1 MPAAPSR
8 NGAFSGTLLVALA
21 AAGWGTWTLFLRDSG
36 LPPAWQSVMI
46 LLVIAGA
53 SLPSALRSGR
63 GQRRPRK
70 IWLLV
75 ALSGAFDAAN
85 YVFFFTAVDRGPI
98 PVAVLTHYLAPVIV
112 ALLAPRLLREP
123 LGRRTPPAL
132 FCSLCGLALLLA
144 GSAGVDG
151 RALFAALAGGASAIF
166 YGANTLLSKRLLE
179 DVSSAEL
186 LSYHSL
192 VAALLLLPLAGAL
205 PPLRLFFFRPL
216 AGALLVGWGG
226 GCLFLLGLRLIPA
239 QRGAVLTYFEPL
251 VASAVGAAVFDEAP
265 GPLGLL
271 GGLLILAGGLAVALQ
286 PPAARDAAQA
296 PGS

>member
-1 MPAAPSR
+1 MPAARSR
-8 NGAFSGTLLVALA
+8 TGAFSGTLLVAVA

-53 SLPSALRSGR
+53 SLPSALRAGR
-63 GQRRPRK
+63 GQWRPRK

-112 ALLAPRLLREP
+112 AVLAPRLLREP
-123 LGRRTPPAL
+123 LGKRTPPAL

-151 RALFAALAGGASAIF
+151 RALPAALAGGASAIF

-192 VAALLLLPLAGAL
+192 VAALLLLPLAGAV

-226 GCLFLLGLRLIPA
+226 GWLFLLGLRLIPA
-239 QRGAVLTYFEPL
+239 QRGAVLTYLEPL

-271 GGLLILAGGLAVALQ
+271 GGLLILAGGVAVALQ
-286 PPAARDAAQA
+286 PPAARDAAQV